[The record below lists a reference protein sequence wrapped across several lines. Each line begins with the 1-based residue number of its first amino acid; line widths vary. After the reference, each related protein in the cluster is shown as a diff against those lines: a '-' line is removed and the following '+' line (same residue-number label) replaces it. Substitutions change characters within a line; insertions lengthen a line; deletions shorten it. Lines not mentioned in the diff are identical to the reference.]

1 MAGQRVED
9 RLRLFEEEEEL
20 EDNFE
25 DNFELH
31 DVVSDRR
38 FQNIRFDRAGTIT
51 RYLPWALNVQYVQY
65 YSVLSTQYSVANLRL
80 KLSKAVCLFLL
91 SDLEQVYH
99 TE

>member
-9 RLRLFEEEEEL
+9 RLRLFGEEEEL
-20 EDNFE
+20 EDNCE

-51 RYLPWALNVQYVQY
+51 RSRYL
-65 YSVLSTQYSVANLRL
+65 SSLRML
-80 KLSKAVCLFLL
+80 HKSNRRGLDKPRGPQASRRF
-91 SDLEQVYH
+91 
-99 TE
+99 T

>member
-1 MAGQRVED
+1 MAGQRVEY
-9 RLRLFEEEEEL
+9 RLRLFGEEEEL

-51 RYLPWALNVQYVQY
+51 QLRYLPWGAQ
-65 YSVLSTQYSVANLRL
+65 
-80 KLSKAVCLFLL
+80 
-91 SDLEQVYH
+91 
-99 TE
+99 